1 MDAMRTLLILFIA
14 SLVSGTARAEA
25 VGLAEVYQLAIQNDP
40 QIGAAEAA
48 YLARSEIVPQT
59 RAGLLPSIVVSGS
72 YTDESRSYPG
82 VPESVAPSSSCKYGV
97 RVHLLAAS
105 R

>member
-1 MDAMRTLLILFIA
+1 MRTLLILFIA

-25 VGLAEVYQLAIQNDP
+25 VSLAEVYQLAIQNDP

-72 YTDESRSYPG
+72 YAEENRSYPG
-82 VPESVAPSSSCKYGV
+82 VPEIHRAKLEFPNGETV
-97 RVHLLAAS
+97 RWNESTHF
-105 R
+105 

>member
-1 MDAMRTLLILFIA
+1 MHAVHIDYDNRRE
-14 SLVSGTARAEA
+14 SG
-25 VGLAEVYQLAIQNDP
+25 
-40 QIGAAEAA
+40 AEAA

-82 VPESVAPSSSCKYGV
+82 VPEEVAPSSSFPTE
-97 RVHLLAAS
+97 RVTVSKSQHRGGTAGCQTRVLRVSMRLKHS